1 MKLKSYLWILLST
14 LPIIL
19 GIFCIAN
26 PLNTMSFLSYIIGFA
41 MFLSGAGSLIY
52 FTQKRSYLMLID
64 GIFSCIFAGILLFGS
79 DSIAQGFVPLFV
91 AIWLIL
97 KGGLWITHTF
107 RRKSLGL
114 SSNPIL
120 LLIGSISVLLG
131 LVFIIFPEILATL
144 ISFVLGFI
152 FITIGGIGLFL
163 SNTRRKFNP

>member
-1 MKLKSYLWILLST
+1 MKLKFYLWILLSI

-19 GIFCIAN
+19 GILCIAN
-26 PLNTMSFLSYIIGFA
+26 PLITMSFLSSIIGIA
-41 MFLSGAGSLIY
+41 MFLSGVGSLIY
-52 FTQKRSYLMLID
+52 FTQRRSYLMLID
-64 GIFSCIFAGILLFGS
+64 GIFSCIFSGVLLFGG
-79 DSIAQGFVPLFV
+79 DYIAQSFVPLFV

-114 SSNPIL
+114 SPNPIL

-131 LVFIIFPEILATL
+131 LVFIIFPEVLATL
-144 ISFVLGFI
+144 ISFILGFI

-163 SNTRRKFNP
+163 CNAQKRFDP